1 MLLKKEYIVLVLITI
16 LICKLDALLNDDQED
31 DNDENEKVVFMSP
44 KYQAVNQNI
53 QLNNKIERIFLK
65 DVLQKGWLIEADK
78 KQTFNLYILFKYYSS
93 NLNHSLPF
101 INNNNNNK
109 TSATIIRKFRQSSS
123 NQIHQHTFYI
133 YFTLNDS
140 NCDDYLD
147 YNHIPVL
154 ISINTSSTA
163 KESYLHKIEVDFILR
178 HVPYQSYYLC
188 LSKQTIDDEHYLIEK
203 FIHQGTNHM
212 LSIVTY
218 ETFFPIWMKIII
230 YIILVCFNSIFNG
243 LNLGLMALS
252 VEELGLLVKTSESE
266 KERKY
271 AKNIL
276 PLRRKRNYLL
286 CSILLSV
293 TLTGSV
299 STLILDSMV
308 EGLFAGIISTITLVI
323 FGEILPQS
331 ICSKYSLP
339 IGSYTRKFTYFFI
352 YLTSIV
358 SYPLSKIVDYLLGD
372 EIPTKYSRDS
382 IKELIKK
389 SKGLEEKQCKIIN
402 GVLDLKGNRVASRM
416 INLDDVF
423 MLQEETNL
431 TFETIVQIYNSGYSR
446 IPVYSHSREDIVG
459 WFHIKDLTLIDPDD
473 EIKVKTLLSYFKHHM
488 AYCYTN
494 DSLFD
499 MLMEFR
505 NGSTHMAFVLET
517 IQNTNQD
524 PYERCVGILTLH
536 DVLEALIQHN
546 IYDETEFSSA
556 IEIKGTSAHSF
567 SNMKSAYG
575 VNYLKKMIDNQLR
588 QKSLTNLKL
597 EPSNQ
602 EIKKCI
608 SSTNLMMN
616 ENQIYNHHINSQ
628 TRLIILQILS
638 SNFTISF
645 LIVFFYY

>member
-1 MLLKKEYIVLVLITI
+1 MLKKKYIVLILITC
-16 LICKLDALLNDDQED
+16 LIYKLNAFIYNEQE
-31 DNDENEKVVFMSP
+31 NDENEKVVFLSP
-44 KYQAVNQNI
+44 KYASKNQNI
-53 QLNNKIERIFLK
+53 QLNNRIERFFLNSIF
-65 DVLQKGWLIEADK
+65 QKGWLIEADK
-78 KQTFNLYILFKYYSS
+78 KQTFNLYILLKYYSS
-93 NLNHSLPF
+93 NSNHSMPF
-101 INNNNNNK
+101 QNNSDNNK
-109 TSATIIRKFRQSSS
+109 TSATIIRKFRQSS
-123 NQIHQHTFYI
+123 NHQIYQHTFYI

-140 NCDDYLD
+140 SCDDYLD

-154 ISINTSSTA
+154 ISINTSSTV

-178 HVPYQSYYLC
+178 HAPYQSYYLC
-188 LSKQTIDDEHYLIEK
+188 LSKQTIDDEHYLVEK
-203 FIHQGTNHM
+203 FIHQGKNHM

-218 ETFFPIWMKIII
+218 ENLFPIWIKVII

-252 VEELGLLVKTSESE
+252 VEELCLLVKTSESE

-308 EGLFAGIISTITLVI
+308 EGFFAGIISTITLVI

-352 YLTSIV
+352 YITSIV

-402 GVLDLKGNRVASRM
+402 GVLDLKGNTVANRM
-416 INLDDVF
+416 INLDNVF

-431 TFETIVQIYNSGYSR
+431 TFETMVQIYNSGYSR
-446 IPVYSHSREDIVG
+446 IPVYSRSREDLIG

-473 EIKVKTLLSYFKHHM
+473 EIKVSTLLSYFKHHIS
-488 AYCYTN
+488 YCYIN

-505 NGSTHMAFVLET
+505 NGSTHMAFVLEM

-524 PYERCVGILTLH
+524 PYDRCVGIITLH

-546 IYDETEFSSA
+546 IYDESEFSNGF
-556 IEIKGTSAHSF
+556 EIKGTSAHSF

-575 VNYLKKMIDNQLR
+575 VNYLRKLINNQLR

-597 EPSNQ
+597 DQTNQ

-608 SSTNLMMN
+608 SSTDLIMA
-616 ENQIYNHHINSQ
+616 ENQMYNHHINSQ

-638 SNFTISF
+638 SNI
-645 LIVFFYY
+645 IIFF

>member
-1 MLLKKEYIVLVLITI
+1 M
-16 LICKLDALLNDDQED
+16 
-31 DNDENEKVVFMSP
+31 
-44 KYQAVNQNI
+44 
-53 QLNNKIERIFLK
+53 
-65 DVLQKGWLIEADK
+65 
-78 KQTFNLYILFKYYSS
+78 
-93 NLNHSLPF
+93 
-101 INNNNNNK
+101 
-109 TSATIIRKFRQSSS
+109 
-123 NQIHQHTFYI
+123 
-133 YFTLNDS
+133 
-140 NCDDYLD
+140 
-147 YNHIPVL
+147 
-154 ISINTSSTA
+154 
-163 KESYLHKIEVDFILR
+163 
-178 HVPYQSYYLC
+178 
-188 LSKQTIDDEHYLIEK
+188 
-203 FIHQGTNHM
+203 
-212 LSIVTY
+212 
-218 ETFFPIWMKIII
+218 
-230 YIILVCFNSIFNG
+230 
-243 LNLGLMALS
+243 
-252 VEELGLLVKTSESE
+252 
-266 KERKY
+266 
-271 AKNIL
+271 
-276 PLRRKRNYLL
+276 
-286 CSILLSV
+286 
-293 TLTGSV
+293 
-299 STLILDSMV
+299 
-308 EGLFAGIISTITLVI
+308 
-323 FGEILPQS
+323 
-331 ICSKYSLP
+331 
-339 IGSYTRKFTYFFI
+339 
-352 YLTSIV
+352 
-358 SYPLSKIVDYLLGD
+358 
-372 EIPTKYSRDS
+372 
-382 IKELIKK
+382 
-389 SKGLEEKQCKIIN
+389 
-402 GVLDLKGNRVASRM
+402 KGNRVASRM

-431 TFETIVQIYNSGYSR
+431 TFETIVRIYNSGYSR
-446 IPVYSHSREDIVG
+446 IPVYSHSREDLVG

-488 AYCYTN
+488 AYCYTI

-616 ENQIYNHHINSQ
+616 ENQIYNRHINSQ

-638 SNFTISF
+638 SNFSISF